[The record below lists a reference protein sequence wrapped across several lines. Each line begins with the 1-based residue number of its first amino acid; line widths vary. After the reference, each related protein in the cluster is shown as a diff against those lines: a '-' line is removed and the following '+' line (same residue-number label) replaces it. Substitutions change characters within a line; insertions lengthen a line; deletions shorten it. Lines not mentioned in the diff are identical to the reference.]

1 MASSGPNMYLMYDGS
16 DSISDLSAFQAHAFY
31 TNITSLIEDAGNTN
45 GGTISTAQSP
55 NGRWYAKIAF
65 EDNTKKSGFISWS
78 NENKTDTVNAI
89 KTDKENLPG
98 SHSDWEDY
106 IATI

>member
-1 MASSGPNMYLMYDGS
+1 MESSGPNMYLMYDGS

-31 TNITSLIEDAGNTN
+31 TNITSLVEDAGNTN

-65 EDNTKKSGFISWS
+65 EDNTKKADFRTWS
-78 NENKTDTVNAI
+78 NANKTDTVNAI
-89 KTDKENLPG
+89 KDDKENLPG
-98 SHSDWEDY
+98 SHSEWEDY